1 MGYEATVII
10 KINHNGSLSCIQ
22 SDKSYEIADFSA
34 LPKQK
39 ARVFVLVSGKHC
51 FNSVIELPKTS
62 ERNCRKALPYLLEN
76 QLLTNPDNLHSVV
89 KRLDKKQCRVV
100 GMDKDLLMSY
110 VEQLQAK
117 EYRLLAVVPDYL
129 ALPLYESRWT
139 IYITGTEAIVRT
151 GIESGFSTST
161 QHLLFLLES
170 FAKTQSMPS
179 SCHVINDSS
188 FDVSALEQKFNVS
201 LSYQLDFDTT
211 IPRINLL
218 LKTKQPIKKYWYY
231 TIFAFGLWT
240 VLFSVEKYDQFS
252 RQTDRSVQPVLQ
264 QKMVARQDCLIT
276 LLSAVAEALSQS
288 HSIDLQSLEFSPNT
302 LRITVKAAQ
311 FADLDNFSG
320 QLKAA
325 HLTIT
330 HSQINATEKSLSNVL
345 AIESRLPTPEI
356 HPPQAMG
363 DLMATVERSLT
374 QEKLTPFLKQMTQ
387 PTSNQISIAFGDVPF
402 DQVIGWLQR
411 FIQRYAVKTLRFRSI
426 RGKLLGIANTE
437 VVLQKLK

>member
-10 KINHNGSLSCIQ
+10 KINYNGSLTWIQ

-76 QLLTNPDNLHSVV
+76 QLLTNPENLHCVV

-100 GMDKDLLMSY
+100 GMVKELLMNY

-117 EYRLLAVVPDYL
+117 GYHLLVVVPDYL

-151 GIESGFSTST
+151 GMESGFSTST

-170 FAKTQSMPS
+170 FSKTQSMPA

-188 FDVSALEQKFNVS
+188 FDISLIEQKFNVS

-218 LKTKQPIKKYWYY
+218 PKASQPIKKYWYY
-231 TIFAFGLWT
+231 AIFAFSLWAM
-240 VLFSVEKYDQFS
+240 LFSVEKYDKFS
-252 RQTDRSVQPVLQ
+252 QKTADPVQPVLQ
-264 QKMVARQDCLIT
+264 QKIVARQDLLIT

-288 HSIDLQSLEFSPNT
+288 HSIELQSIEFSSNS
-302 LRITVKAAQ
+302 LHITVKAAQ
-311 FADLDNFSG
+311 FADLDNFSR
-320 QLKAA
+320 QLEAA

-330 HSQINATEKSLSNVL
+330 HSQINATEKSLNNVL
-345 AIESRLPTPEI
+345 AIESRLPTPEM

-363 DLMATVERSLT
+363 DLMTTVERTLA
-374 QEKLTPFLKQMTQ
+374 QEKLTPFLRQVTQ
-387 PTSNQISIAFGDVPF
+387 PISNEVSITFGDVPF
-402 DQVIGWLQR
+402 DQAVGWLQR
-411 FIQRYAVKTLRFRSI
+411 FTQRYSVKTLRFRSI
-426 RGKLLGIANTE
+426 RGKLLGITNTE
-437 VVLQKLK
+437 VILQKLK